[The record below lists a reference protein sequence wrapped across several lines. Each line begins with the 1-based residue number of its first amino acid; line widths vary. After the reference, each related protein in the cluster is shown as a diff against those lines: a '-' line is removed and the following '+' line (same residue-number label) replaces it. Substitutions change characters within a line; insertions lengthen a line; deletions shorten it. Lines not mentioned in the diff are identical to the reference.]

1 MIPPHCCA
9 LRTSN
14 AHCDWNK
21 GTRDAGS
28 ATGVDIAGCRHPM
41 PSAGADGLGVT
52 SCTWCSPLLPCRA
65 AAPRC
70 CCSAPLLPSAWSP
83 PPSFL
88 APPVWSASQ
97 TGTMGDTTSG
107 DRSGIGALPSPHTA
121 GGAPVPALATAC
133 SSCSDAGACFW
144 RRLGGRFLHPG
155 REAATFISIDRWA
168 GGLLILLSLSAIP
181 FLRWLALSSAW
192 LASAETTCVHAVLV
206 GWLCYAY
213 FKRSTGEW
221 VAAFGGGVGMDGGDS
236 LERDLHGRRSLHAS
250 WDACGQ
256 FLTSEA
262 LIGLGSATVLGCVI
276 EDSIWYPRFPLEN
289 VSPITSLGLGSVLHR
304 CHASFGATLFTNTS
318 WELGIVRL
326 MSHKYFGL
334 QNVN

>member
-1 MIPPHCCA
+1 MIPPHCCE

-88 APPVWSASQ
+88 APHVWSASQ

-155 REAATFISIDRWA
+155 REAATFISIDSMSRWIVDSA
-168 GGLLILLSLSAIP
+168 LTFRDPLLAVTRSLVC
-181 FLRWLALSSAW
+181 
-192 LASAETTCVHAVLV
+192 LASFCRN
-206 GWLCYAY
+206 YM
-213 FKRSTGEW
+213 R
-221 VAAFGGGVGMDGGDS
+221 
-236 LERDLHGRRSLHAS
+236 
-250 WDACGQ
+250 ACGARGMAM
-256 FLTSEA
+256 L
-262 LIGLGSATVLGCVI
+262 C
-276 EDSIWYPRFPLEN
+276 
-289 VSPITSLGLGSVLHR
+289 
-304 CHASFGATLFTNTS
+304 LF
-318 WELGIVRL
+318 
-326 MSHKYFGL
+326 
-334 QNVN
+334 